1 MSTNSNKSEVID
13 MIFNWKLRK
22 TYDDDYLSLLIYS
35 KLHPYFNVELTK
47 DEYITLL
54 NYLYE
59 QRLIFCEVIENVP
72 ACSDWDYIFGRFK
85 LPIEVVYIRK
95 SKRNDGKVIKEKY
108 YMFRPK

>member
-1 MSTNSNKSEVID
+1 

-22 TYDDDYLSLLIYS
+22 TYDDDYLSLLIYY

-47 DEYITLL
+47 DEYISVL

-59 QRLIFCEVIENVP
+59 QRLIYCEVNKNVP
-72 ACSDWDYIFGRFK
+72 ACSDWDYIFERFQ

-95 SKRNDGKVIKEKY
+95 SKRHGGKVIKEKY